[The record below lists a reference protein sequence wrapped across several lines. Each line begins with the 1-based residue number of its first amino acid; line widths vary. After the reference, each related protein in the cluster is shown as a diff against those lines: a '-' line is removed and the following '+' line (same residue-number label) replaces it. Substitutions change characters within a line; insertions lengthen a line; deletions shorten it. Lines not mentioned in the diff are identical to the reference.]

1 MYAMLYLC
9 VMNRKMA
16 QMERPI
22 THNDMPEVLTLIL
35 SKLDALDER
44 ISNMA
49 HFSTESEKVEWL
61 NVAELCKYLPSH
73 PREQT
78 VYSWTCSRKI
88 PFHKKGRSIMFD
100 KKEIDQWLQN
110 SSHYKSE
117 QDLEDE
123 AKSFIES
130 KKKNS
135 MI

>member
-1 MYAMLYLC
+1 
-9 VMNRKMA
+9 
-16 QMERPI
+16 MEKQN
-22 THNDMPEVLTLIL
+22 TYDNVPETLTLIM
-35 SKLDALDER
+35 SKIDALTETVN
-44 ISNMA
+44 SLG
-49 HFSTESEKVEWL
+49 HFSTESKKVEWL
-61 NVAELCKYLPSH
+61 NVAELCEYLPSH

-78 VYSWTCSRKI
+78 VYSWTCARKI
-88 PFHKKGRSIMFD
+88 PYHKKGRSIMFD

-130 KKKNS
+130 KKKNN

>member
-1 MYAMLYLC
+1 MDDMNINNEMLE
-9 VMNRKMA
+9 A
-16 QMERPI
+16 
-22 THNDMPEVLTLIL
+22 LTLVL
-35 SKLDALDER
+35 SKLDALDEKV
-44 ISNMA
+44 SSME
-49 HFSTESEKVEWL
+49 HFSTESEMVEWL

-78 VYSWTCSRKI
+78 VYSWTCKRKI

-100 KKEIDQWLQN
+100 KKEIDQWLKN

-117 QDLEDE
+117 QELEDE

>member
-1 MYAMLYLC
+1 MD
-9 VMNRKMA
+9 KT
-16 QMERPI
+16 I
-22 THNDMPEVLTLIL
+22 TYNDVPATLKAIL
-35 SKLDALDER
+35 SKVIALEER
-44 ISNMA
+44 LIGIE
-49 HFSTESEKVEWL
+49 HLSTEDEKVEWL

-110 SSHYKSE
+110 NSHYKSE

-123 AKSFIES
+123 AKSFIEN
-130 KKKNS
+130 KKKNR
-135 MI
+135 MTRK

>member
-1 MYAMLYLC
+1 
-9 VMNRKMA
+9 MNRKMA

-22 THNDMPEVLTLIL
+22 THNDMHEVLTLIL
-35 SKLDALDER
+35 SKLNALDER

-49 HFSTESEKVEWL
+49 HFSTESEMVEWL
-61 NVAELCKYLPSH
+61 NVTELCKYLPSH

>member
-1 MYAMLYLC
+1 
-9 VMNRKMA
+9 
-16 QMERPI
+16 MERPI

-49 HFSTESEKVEWL
+49 HFSTESEMVEWL
-61 NVAELCKYLPSH
+61 NVTELCK
-73 PREQT
+73 
-78 VYSWTCSRKI
+78 KA
-88 PFHKKGRSIMFD
+88 RSIMFD